1 MLVYPFDL
9 ELIFD
14 IGNNVDISKVVI
26 YIEKK
31 MEKIFLFYITT
42 EGNDSNSVR
51 KTMRNG
57 DFACLLI
64 IRNKLVSMNDC

>member
-1 MLVYPFDL
+1 
-9 ELIFD
+9 
-14 IGNNVDISKVVI
+14 
-26 YIEKK
+26 

>member
-1 MLVYPFDL
+1 MLVYTFDL

-31 MEKIFLFYITT
+31 IVKNLSFLY
-42 EGNDSNSVR
+42 NN
-51 KTMRNG
+51 
-57 DFACLLI
+57 
-64 IRNKLVSMNDC
+64 

>member
-1 MLVYPFDL
+1 MLVYTFDL

-31 MEKIFLFYITT
+31 NCKESFFFI
-42 EGNDSNSVR
+42 
-51 KTMRNG
+51 
-57 DFACLLI
+57 
-64 IRNKLVSMNDC
+64 